1 MFTARYKTVDFAGE
15 CRCRLASAAAVVFP
29 IVGLRVG
36 SSFEELCPGLVMLF
50 RAAVIVDGG

>member
-1 MFTARYKTVDFAGE
+1 MFTARYRPVDFAGE

-36 SSFEELCPGLVMLF
+36 SSFEELCPGLVLLF